1 MTPTI
6 GRIVHANS
14 HEGLP
19 CRAALVTG
27 IDYGAGQIITTIYI
41 AVFSERGDPTRAVL
55 TDDKQWHDPYFCPA
69 LLNSNPSPVV

>member
-14 HEGLP
+14 HQPEMP

-27 IDYGAGQIITTIYI
+27 LDYGPGQIITTIYV
-41 AVFSERGDPTRAVL
+41 AVFSERGDATRSVL
-55 TDDKQWHDPYFCPA
+55 TDQSQWHDPYFCPA
-69 LLNSNPSPVV
+69 ILNSEPA